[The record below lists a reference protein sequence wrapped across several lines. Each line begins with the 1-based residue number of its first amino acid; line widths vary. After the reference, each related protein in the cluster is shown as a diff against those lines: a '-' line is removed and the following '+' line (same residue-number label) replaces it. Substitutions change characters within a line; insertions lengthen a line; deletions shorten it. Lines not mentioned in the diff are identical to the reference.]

1 MDLLVSD
8 SRSGAAAQAK
18 ASSANRTTRSIKD
31 VKTDI
36 VKVRLDMVVVKE
48 REA

>member
-1 MDLLVSD
+1 MDLLASD
-8 SRSGAAAQAK
+8 SPSGAAAQVK
-18 ASSANRTTRSIKD
+18 ATNANRTTRSIKD

-36 VKVRLDMVVVKE
+36 VKVRLDLDVVKE